1 MLWRNKLII
10 AISKKLNRV
19 KLLSIKTLT
28 FLGFALVAFPLVLA
42 LLNSA
47 NQVNELS
54 KQGAD
59 SIFTVAELI
68 NTNQQISNTLKKM
81 ERYAS
86 QYLVL
91 QDNELKHN
99 YIIEQQ
105 KLLATNDKLF
115 QYHDN
120 KIKRLTKQFSQ
131 AVLQVHQRIIIT
143 DSVLPNNEEPIA
155 IISLEVLQK
164 QFIVKFFLAKMM
176 VLERSVYPREYF
188 CKKYIFI
195 FRTKC
200 FPKEQTNVR
209 VLLAKHISGATQFQ

>member
-1 MLWRNKLII
+1 M
-10 AISKKLNRV
+10 
-19 KLLSIKTLT
+19 LSIKTLT

-120 KIKRLTKQFSQ
+120 EIKRLTKQFSQ

-143 DSVLPNNEEPIA
+143 DSALPNKEEPIT
-155 IISLEVLQK
+155 ITSLEVLQK
-164 QFIVKFFLAKMM
+164 QFKRLININEKINTRSREFINYQAQKIKKCNREM
-176 VLERSVYPREYF
+176 VLHELFP
-188 CKKYIFI
+188 IFLLY
-195 FRTKC
+195 
-200 FPKEQTNVR
+200 FPKTLEIKITRFVSPR
-209 VLLAKHISGATQFQ
+209 RLAAR

>member
-120 KIKRLTKQFSQ
+120 EIKRLTKQFSQ

-143 DSVLPNNEEPIA
+143 DSALPNKEEPIT
-155 IISLEVLQK
+155 ITSLEVLQK
-164 QFIVKFFLAKMM
+164 QFKRLININEKINT
-176 VLERSVYPREYF
+176 RSRE
-188 CKKYIFI
+188 FI
-195 FRTKC
+195 NYQAQKIKIQRNKS
-200 FPKEQTNVR
+200 VI
-209 VLLAKHISGATQFQ
+209 HY